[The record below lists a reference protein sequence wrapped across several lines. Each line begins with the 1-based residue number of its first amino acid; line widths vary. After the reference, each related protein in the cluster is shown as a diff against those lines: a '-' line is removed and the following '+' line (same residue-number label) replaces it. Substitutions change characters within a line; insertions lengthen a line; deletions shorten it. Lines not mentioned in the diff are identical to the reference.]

1 MHNVS
6 ACLHKSSLCSAF
18 KRRSSDNLTSAIVA
32 DTIATDQP
40 TCCTHCVVTVKQP
53 YSTIICDKTLL
64 EKINNSIWL
73 TISKFFFNIY
83 YIIHSIFINSKS
95 QETVTFPLG
104 QREKGCIRFVVP
116 RVSNSC
122 ETFQATKIPRC
133 ENTARQTISFSFIF
147 EKAFSHT
154 GAHAGTFFAAYG
166 GAVSSN
172 TCAGNTLMCQIDGPF
187 RN

>member
-1 MHNVS
+1 MHLNIVKYLVSELSRVSGHSTKVFLWCKLLENISRKLARSRMHNVS

-83 YIIHSIFINSKS
+83 YIIYYILLIKIFF
-95 QETVTFPLG
+95 TY
-104 QREKGCIRFVVP
+104 C
-116 RVSNSC
+116 
-122 ETFQATKIPRC
+122 
-133 ENTARQTISFSFIF
+133 
-147 EKAFSHT
+147 
-154 GAHAGTFFAAYG
+154 
-166 GAVSSN
+166 
-172 TCAGNTLMCQIDGPF
+172 TL
-187 RN
+187 